1 MSKPGWIKLHRSIL
15 DHWLF
20 SDVRELSRQEAWI
33 RMLLLVNYQPKK
45 ELIKGQLYTCDP
57 GQSLFSLESWAR
69 EFNWSLQ
76 KVRTFF
82 KTLEKDNMI
91 ITEGLQYTT
100 RLTICNWDTYQ
111 LDATDGQQ
119 TANTPLTDGQQT
131 ANTPLTT
138 TKEVKKEK
146 KDKKDKKVRNNVEN
160 IFDYDSEPIQITI
173 LSFEEFWELY
183 DKKVG
188 DKERLR
194 KKWEHV
200 KEEDRLKIAEHIPAY
215 RMTQPDKKYR
225 KNPDTY
231 LNNKSWNDEIIIPN
245 GATKIGSANNGAQRD
260 VNELAAILQKH
271 INT

>member
-1 MSKPGWIKLHRSIL
+1 
-15 DHWLF
+15 
-20 SDVRELSRQEAWI
+20 
-33 RMLLLVNYQPKK
+33 MLLLVNYQPKK

-100 RLTICNWDTYQ
+100 RLTICNWATYQ
-111 LDATDGQQ
+111 LDATDEQQ
-119 TANTPLTDGQQT
+119 TANRPLTDEQQT
-131 ANTPLTT
+131 ANRPLTT
-138 TKEVKKEK
+138 TKEGKKEK
-146 KDKKDKKVRNNVEN
+146 KEKKVRNTIEN
-160 IFDYDSEPIQITI
+160 LFDSESEPEQITI
-173 LSFEEFWELY
+173 LSFDEFWNLY

-188 DKERLR
+188 DRDKLK
-194 KKWEHV
+194 KKWEHIS
-200 KEEDRLKIAEHIPAY
+200 EDDRLKISEHIPAY

>member
-1 MSKPGWIKLHRSIL
+1 MSGWIKLHRKFCEKAFYRKDSEKVHLWVHLLMSANHAGKEELLGGKPFFCVSGQFTTGRKQLSSETGISESKIERILTYFEKIEQQIEQQKTSTNRLISIL
-15 DHWLF
+15 NWGQYQQ
-20 SDVRELSRQEAWI
+20 SEQQIEQQ
-33 RMLLLVNYQPKK
+33 VNN
-45 ELIKGQLYTCDP
+45 D
-57 GQSLFSLESWAR
+57 
-69 EFNWSLQ
+69 
-76 KVRTFF
+76 RT
-82 KTLEKDNMI
+82 TSE
-91 ITEGLQYTT
+91 
-100 RLTICNWDTYQ
+100 
-111 LDATDGQQ
+111 QQ
-119 TANTPLTDGQQT
+119 VNNDRTHL
-131 ANTPLTT
+131 
-138 TKEVKKEK
+138 KKEK